1 MTYDENDILRHVG
14 ARSLEAGRAYHRQGR
29 VVHYENG
36 GTAIVAKVRGGRPRA
51 YAQDI
56 DISGSDAGK
65 AKIRSDCSCPM
76 GAACKHVA
84 AALLEGI
91 ARRTPTPAGKRTSP
105 AVSAPHPAT
114 GKPPEPELPAPLASW
129 LSGLEEA
136 RRRESEDPSKGQQ
149 QQIV

>member
-36 GTAIVAKVRGGRPRA
+36 GATIVAKVRGGRPRA

-56 DISGSDAGK
+56 DISGSAAGK

-76 GAACKHVA
+76 GAAPPLCSRA
-84 AALLEGI
+84 
-91 ARRTPTPAGKRTSP
+91 SP
-105 AVSAPHPAT
+105 GGRPR
-114 GKPPEPELPAPLASW
+114 PPE
-129 LSGLEEA
+129 SGRA
-136 RRRESEDPSKGQQ
+136 RP
-149 QQIV
+149 